1 MSKLINDRWVWAPQY
16 LCAGTS
22 SHPNVSF
29 SLRIL
34 SDMVE
39 LEMENER
46 MVGMD
51 EGMRRAVSCG

>member
-1 MSKLINDRWVWAPQY
+1 
-16 LCAGTS
+16 
-22 SHPNVSF
+22 VSF